1 MPLAPR
7 TGLPTAF
14 SPPLRTG
21 IGVTPVGGVSSP
33 LVVAAAAVV
42 ALALALLLPPTGVV
56 KVTVTELSVLVG
68 LCVVVV
74 LAQTVV
80 MAELLT
86 ATERVWVVTTAVPLV
101 PGRVEVRVVR

>member
-1 MPLAPR
+1 MGGVPS
-7 TGLPTAF
+7 
-14 SPPLRTG
+14 SPP
-21 IGVTPVGGVSSP
+21 
-33 LVVAAAAVV
+33 VVAAAAVV
-42 ALALALLLPPTGVV
+42 ALVLALLLPPTGVV
-56 KVTVTELSVLVG
+56 KVTVNEVSVLVG

-86 ATERVWVVTTAVPLV
+86 ATERVWVVTTSVPLV